1 MTKPKRPRPTGPSS
15 RSATDIRL
23 ALGMN
28 QKHFWGALGVTQSGG
43 SRYESGRSI
52 PRPVRMLLDLATAP
66 EEDALERFKAL
77 REAFGPAARA
87 ERTPPRKLAR
97 DEPVH
102 SETGW
107 HVIESVRPITFRI
120 ERNAL
125 ILRSDAPM
133 LLNGKRMGTPPVLA

>member
-1 MTKPKRPRPTGPSS
+1 MTKPKRPRPAGPSS
-15 RSATDIRL
+15 RSAADIRL
-23 ALGMN
+23 ALGMS
-28 QKHFWGALGVTQSGG
+28 QERFWGALGVIQTGG

-66 EEDALERFKAL
+66 EQDALERFKAL
-77 REAFGPAARA
+77 REAFDPAARP
-87 ERTPPRKLAR
+87 ERAPLRALAR
-97 DEPVH
+97 DEPLQ
-102 SETGW
+102 STTGW